1 MGSFLVLA
9 WRSPSIFSHRY
20 HCCWM
25 WIFPPN
31 PLILDRSD
39 QDLPREPSNSQI
51 VIPVTLH
58 SFFVITL
65 FGSKFTLE
73 RIFKTPPVYSDR
85 WFCSLQSPEL
95 KTHSRCPS
103 LCSVFACSWP
113 KCVIAYNS
121 SLCALELTSRWLCRR
136 ILLEA
141 NTPAVLANSSKAL
154 QTW

>member
-1 MGSFLVLA
+1 MWVPFWSLHDVLPA
-9 WRSPSIFSHRY
+9 SSPTVIIPAECEFS
-20 HCCWM
+20 
-25 WIFPPN
+25 PLN

-65 FGSKFTLE
+65 FGSKCALE

-95 KTHSRCPS
+95 KSHSRCPS
-103 LCSVFACSWP
+103 LCNVFACS
-113 KCVIAYNS
+113 
-121 SLCALELTSRWLCRR
+121 
-136 ILLEA
+136 
-141 NTPAVLANSSKAL
+141 
-154 QTW
+154 